1 MSRLLFCFTLAASWT
16 LAQTS
21 PVSRI
26 DEIFKQWN
34 NPDSPGASVA
44 VVKDGQIVFKKGYG
58 SADLE
63 HAAPIT
69 PETVFHVASVSKQ
82 FTAMALV
89 LLEQDGK
96 LALRHIRHGDSDLTP
111 VFADQFRG
119 TWWFAGEVRFTRD
132 EQGRVNGVRLG
143 ERKDHAVRDQTSAP
157 RDHRVH
163 RAAAP

>member
-1 MSRLLFCFTLAASWT
+1 MQISIRQPQSQNEMRGDRIATGTEAKK
-16 LAQTS
+16 
-21 PVSRI
+21 PVNLS
-26 DEIFKQWN
+26 DYAGVYWSEELETQYT
-34 NPDSPGASVA
+34 A
-44 VVKDGQIVFKKGYG
+44 VVQ
-58 SADLE
+58 E
-63 HAAPIT
+63 
-69 PETVFHVASVSKQ
+69 
-82 FTAMALV
+82 
-89 LLEQDGK
+89 GK
-96 LALRHIRHGDSDLTP
+96 LKLRHIRHGDNDLTP